1 MKKNQFLYWRMANG
15 HEHSF
20 LLHETEDILQEFAT
34 DNDEGEI
41 TQEQYIDY
49 IERHEHTTLEEIII
63 EDFDELTIELAQ
75 NWLDKDYI
83 ADFEV
88 QENNEPFIE
97 FY

>member
-1 MKKNQFLYWRMANG
+1 MKKNQFLYWRMSNG

-20 LLHETEDILQEFAT
+20 LLFETENIIREYATENEEGIL
-34 DNDEGEI
+34 

-49 IERHEHTTLEEIII
+49 IERHEHTTLEDIVII
-63 EDFDELTIELAQ
+63 DFEELTVELAQ
-75 NWLDKDYI
+75 EWLENDYI

-88 QENNEPFIE
+88 QENGEPFIE